1 MTSMGHDTR
10 RGRGWRRVLPGA
22 QAPRAG
28 QARGWARAAC
38 AGMGALMLVA
48 GAQARTWHIGAGQEV
63 STPAA
68 MNWSQLQPGDL
79 VLIHPGNYSGNAM
92 LQDVSGTR
100 ANPIRVKAQDP
111 ARPPVLLDGLTV
123 RRAHWLQV
131 SDLNLTVTGWRDG
144 PNPYKNYPALIVD
157 QGSHH
162 ITLARNIVRDAHV
175 GIGVTG
181 AGLGIEM
188 LDNQVLNNG
197 YHGIVMMDAS
207 GTAAERGVIR
217 GNLIRGNGQHG
228 IELESSFFTVENNRV
243 QDNGHES
250 RVAVPVGGTSG
261 IHLYSDGVGGGC
273 SDNIVRYN
281 FVSGQKDKIAAD
293 GNGLHMDHFC
303 DRNLFAF
310 NVSWGN
316 DGSGMGLYAAAGNT
330 LHSNTLR
337 GNMRDT
343 DRPRRVPG
351 VLLGELIVTT
361 AEWLHGRRTD
371 DATRDN
377 WIYDNVI
384 VSTLSNVP
392 AVNIDWI
399 VTDDPNTI
407 GPNLLW
413 STAGAPVV
421 NRGGLLA
428 RDAARADSLTG
439 TLGHVVEAPAFANV
453 GAPASDGLRLV
464 RMPSLP
470 GEKIKPKVPDL
481 VEALPVSGTAYFGAY
496 YTLP

>member
-1 MTSMGHDTR
+1 MTSLGHFTRQR
-10 RGRGWRRVLPGA
+10 RGQCRAAPGWRSLLLAFGA
-22 QAPRAG
+22 LALTAG
-28 QARGWARAAC
+28 VQAR
-38 AGMGALMLVA
+38 V
-48 GAQARTWHIGAGQEV
+48 WHIGAGQEV

-68 MNWSQLQPGDL
+68 MNWSQLQPGDK
-79 VLIHPGNYSGNAM
+79 VLIHPGSYAGNAM
-92 LQDVSGTR
+92 LQDVAGTS
-100 ANPIRVKAQDP
+100 AKPIVVKAQDP
-111 ARPPVLLDGLTV
+111 ANKPVLLDGLTV
-123 RRAHWLQV
+123 RRAGWLQV

-144 PNPYKNYPALIVD
+144 SNPYKNYPALIVD

-181 AGLGIEM
+181 AGLGIKV

-197 YHGIVMMDAS
+197 YHGIVMMDSS
-207 GTAAERGVIR
+207 GTAAQRGVIG

-228 IELESSFFTVENNRV
+228 IELESSFFTVEHNRV

-316 DGSGMGLYAAAGNT
+316 DGSGLGLYAAAGNT
-330 LHSNTLR
+330 IHSNTLR

-384 VSTLSNVP
+384 VSTLANVP

-413 STAGAPVV
+413 GTAGAPVV

-439 TLGHVVEAPAFANV
+439 TTGHVVEAPAFANV
-453 GAPASDGLRLV
+453 AAPASDGLRLV

-470 GEKIKPKVPDL
+470 GQKIKPKVPD
-481 VEALPVSGTAYFGAY
+481 VIETLPVSGTAYFGAY